1 MKKHTKTCYYNLESL
16 LKDFMDVCDQ
26 LKEEFEDSS
35 DCNFNYTIHPSLNY
49 MGGYKLSIYLN
60 FPRDVDKSVRLD
72 IEVGTNIKLKKT
84 LVILSASLEGPP
96 IKEAFDISKEE
107 FKNNIY
113 RTVMR
118 FAL

>member
-1 MKKHTKTCYYNLESL
+1 MKKQTKTRYYNLDSL
-16 LKDFMDVCDQ
+16 LNDFMDVCKQ
-26 LKEEFEDSS
+26 LKKEFEDSS

-49 MGGYKLSIYLN
+49 RGGYNLSIYLN

-72 IEVGTNIKLKKT
+72 IEVGTNITLKKT
-84 LVILSASLEGPP
+84 LVILSASLEDPP